1 MFQIKVISGRK
12 FGAAMASA
20 LLLLALAGAVPAQ
33 STPPVRTPTETVREF
48 FKALKEKRFREAL
61 GISIYKP
68 AIDGLS
74 QKDFDELRPDFEA
87 MALGAERIEITGE
100 QISGDTATVF
110 VKMADDNG
118 EMQTSKVDLMLIS
131 GVWTVGEAVNEKAI
145 REAGKDYFFNVRIQ
159 THEEE
164 VKFMME
170 RVIKAQLVY
179 SSQHNNLYA
188 DIPALV
194 KAGLLPADIETTA
207 STGYKYR
214 LTLSSDKKTYFAQA
228 EPAQYGRTGRLSFHL
243 DSTGVFSKKDV
254 GGKPLVPEK
263 K

>member
-1 MFQIKVISGRK
+1 MFQMKVKNGRH
-12 FGAAMASA
+12 FGAALASA
-20 LLLLALAGAVPAQ
+20 LFVLILAAAVPAQ
-33 STPPVRTPTETVREF
+33 SAPTPRTPTETVREF
-48 FKALKEKRFREAL
+48 FSALKEKRFREAL

-100 QISGDTATVF
+100 QISGDTSTVF

-118 EMQTSKVDLMLIS
+118 EIQTSKVDLMRIN
-131 GVWTVGEAVNEKAI
+131 GVWTVGEAVNEKAV
-145 REAGKDYFFNVRIQ
+145 REAGKDYFFNVRII

-164 VKFMME
+164 VKLMME
-170 RVIKAQLVY
+170 RIIKAQLVY
-179 SSQHNNLYA
+179 NSQHNNLYA

-194 KAGLLPADIETTA
+194 KAGLLPADIETTR

-214 LTLSSDKKTYFAQA
+214 LTVSSDKKSYFAQA

-243 DSTGVFSKKDV
+243 DSAGVFQKKDV